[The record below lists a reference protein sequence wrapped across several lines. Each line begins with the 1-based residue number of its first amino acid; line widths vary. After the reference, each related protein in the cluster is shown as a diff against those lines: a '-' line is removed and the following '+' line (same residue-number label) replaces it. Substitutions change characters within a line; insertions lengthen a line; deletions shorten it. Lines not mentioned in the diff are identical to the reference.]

1 MPVRTK
7 LEDMTAE
14 LVQSCGRIY
23 VTDPRRFALLSKD
36 RLLPRFRASRA
47 EGMVSPPELHVIVD
61 QLTREAFNNVAGV
74 VQKLDATRAIED
86 FNTSLKPGSSI

>member
-1 MPVRTK
+1 
-7 LEDMTAE
+7 
-14 LVQSCGRIY
+14 
-23 VTDPRRFALLSKD
+23 
-36 RLLPRFRASRA
+36 
-47 EGMVSPPELHVIVD
+47 MVSPPELHVIVD